1 MTSKKNKIRNARE
14 ANRKFKKKANPLA
27 IEKVVFIDYKDVS
40 LLQRFMTDRSKIRS
54 QRMSGANVQQQRDL
68 ATAIKN
74 AREMALL
81 PYTKRTVSTRAPR
94 VGRDD
99 REDES
104 TLEMPE
110 QTVTSAYANANAN
123 ADASDVADEVSNN
136 NDAATEVVEVNSE
149 A

>member
-14 ANRKFKKKANPLA
+14 ANRKFKKKANPLKP
-27 IEKVVFIDYKDVS
+27 EKVEFIDYKDVS
-40 LLQRFMTDRSKIRS
+40 LLQRFMSDRSKIRG
-54 QRMSGANVQQQRDL
+54 QRMSGTTVQQQRDL

-94 VGRDD
+94 PGREG

-104 TLEMPE
+104 TLEMPD
-110 QTVTSAYANANAN
+110 QSLPSSFR
-123 ADASDVADEVSNN
+123 ADDDAADEVETVE
-136 NDAATEVVEVNSE
+136 TETTTEDVE

>member
-1 MTSKKNKIRNARE
+1 MTSKTNKIRNARE

-40 LLQRFMTDRSKIRS
+40 LLQRFMSDRSKIRG
-54 QRMSGANVQQQRDL
+54 QRMSGTNVQQQRDL

-94 VGRDD
+94 PGKEG
-99 REDES
+99 REDEANLELDEQPTSSSFLPREDEDDDS
-104 TLEMPE
+104 TDSNE
-110 QTVTSAYANANAN
+110 A
-123 ADASDVADEVSNN
+123 VAEETAAVEAEV
-136 NDAATEVVEVNSE
+136 E

>member
-1 MTSKKNKIRNARE
+1 MTSKRNKIRNARE

-27 IEKVVFIDYKDVS
+27 AEKVVFIDYKDVS
-40 LLQRFMTDRSKIRS
+40 LLQRFMTDRSKIRG
-54 QRMSGANVQQQRDL
+54 QRMSGANVQQQREL

-110 QTVTSAYANANAN
+110 QTTTSAFAN
-123 ADASDVADEVSNN
+123 VADETEAV
-136 NDAATEVVEVNSE
+136 NDTSTDAVETEVE

>member
-14 ANRKFKKKANPLA
+14 ANRKFKKKANPLLA
-27 IEKVVFIDYKDVS
+27 DKVEFIDYKDVN
-40 LLQRFMTDRSKIRS
+40 LLQRFMSDRSKIRG
-54 QRMSGANVQQQRDL
+54 QRMSGASVQEQRDL

-94 VGRDD
+94 PGREGRDD
-99 REDES
+99 EA

-110 QTVTSAYANANAN
+110 QPTSSTFGADDAYDEEINEVVT
-123 ADASDVADEVSNN
+123 ADEAV
-136 NDAATEVVEVNSE
+136 AVEEE

>member
-1 MTSKKNKIRNARE
+1 MTSKTNKIRNARE

-40 LLQRFMTDRSKIRS
+40 LLQRFMSDRSKIRGM
-54 QRMSGANVQQQRDL
+54 RMSGANVQQQRDL

-94 VGRDD
+94 PGKEG

-104 TLEMPE
+104 SLEMPDQSISSSFVPE
-110 QTVTSAYANANAN
+110 GGEEAATV
-123 ADASDVADEVSNN
+123 DAVETAVE
-136 NDAATEVVEVNSE
+136 ATEVVDAEVE

>member
-40 LLQRFMTDRSKIRS
+40 LLQRFMTDRSKIRG

-110 QTVTSAYANANAN
+110 QTVASAYANA
-123 ADASDVADEVSNN
+123 DVAQEAVEIEN
-136 NDAATEVVEVNSE
+136 APATEVVEAEVE

>member
-14 ANRKFKKKANPLA
+14 ANRKFKKKANPLLA
-27 IEKVVFIDYKDVS
+27 EKVEFIDYKDVS
-40 LLQRFMTDRSKIRS
+40 LLQRFMSDRSKIRG
-54 QRMSGANVQQQRDL
+54 QRMSGASVQEQRDL

-94 VGRDD
+94 PGRDG

-110 QTVTSAYANANAN
+110 QPTSSTFGAEDAYDEEINE
-123 ADASDVADEVSNN
+123 VMTADE
-136 NDAATEVVEVNSE
+136 AVEVEGE

>member
-27 IEKVVFIDYKDVS
+27 IEKVIFIDYKDVS
-40 LLQRFMTDRSKIRS
+40 LLQRFMTDRSKIRG

-68 ATAIKN
+68 ANAIKN

-104 TLEMPE
+104 TLEMPD
-110 QTVTSAYANANAN
+110 QTITSAYANI
-123 ADASDVADEVSNN
+123 DVAEEVE
-136 NDAATEVVEVNSE
+136 NDNVVATEVVEAEVE